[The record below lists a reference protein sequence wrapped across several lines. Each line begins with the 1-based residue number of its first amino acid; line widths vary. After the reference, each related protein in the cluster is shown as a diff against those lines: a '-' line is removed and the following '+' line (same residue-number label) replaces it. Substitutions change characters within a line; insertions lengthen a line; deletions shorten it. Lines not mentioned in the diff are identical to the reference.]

1 MKPPKVYKNEKEVQ
15 AAVLQKLKELMF
27 DETVLWYQRLSS
39 FSVRVGKG
47 YLSLC
52 PAGTPDIVCIVNIN
66 EVATTVFIEVKR
78 PGREILDYEQKEF
91 FLRFKGIK
99 NVVCVVINHPD
110 QVWEVIKAITPPN
123 EKETGEK

>member
-1 MKPPKVYKNEKEVQ
+1 MKPIVYKNEKEVQ

-39 FSVRVGKG
+39 FSVRMGRG

-52 PAGTPDIVCIVNIN
+52 PAGTPDIICIVNIN
-66 EVATTVFIEVKR
+66 ETATTIFIECKK
-78 PGREILDYEQKEF
+78 PGKDTLDYEQAEF
-91 FLRFKGIK
+91 FKRFDGIN
-99 NVVCVVINHPD
+99 NVICVVINDPC

-123 EKETGEK
+123 EKETGE